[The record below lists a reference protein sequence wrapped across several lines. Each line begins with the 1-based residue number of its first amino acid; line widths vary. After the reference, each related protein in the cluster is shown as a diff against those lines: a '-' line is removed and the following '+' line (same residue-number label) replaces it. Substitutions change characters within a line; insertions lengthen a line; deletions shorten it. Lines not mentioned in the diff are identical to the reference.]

1 MRDNEWTAIL
11 PGKGVVFNPSFI
23 GLIGISLN
31 KNGVSTSNENG
42 TVETNHPDI
51 AEVELDL
58 KLKDRTRK
66 HGFAVIYAYVYDGH
80 VYTLDSPKIMAVPWG
95 ADKYAD
101 VDPGLLPGFGVIE
114 SEGSSGAKSKS
125 SKDDKPRGL
134 KIWPITKHH
143 QVVEISISV
152 GPAEALILESNLP
165 GNRTANSYRS
175 TMQIATSH
183 SRLG

>member
-1 MRDNEWTAIL
+1 MQEKEWSAIL
-11 PGKGVVFNPSFI
+11 PGKGVVFNPSFV

-31 KNGVSTSNENG
+31 KNGVATNNENG
-42 TVETNHPDI
+42 SVEINHPDI
-51 AEVELDL
+51 DEVELDL
-58 KLKDRTRK
+58 KLKDKTRK
-66 HGFAVIYAYVYDGH
+66 HGFAVIYAYVYDGN

-101 VDPGLLPGFGVIE
+101 VEPGMLPGFGA
-114 SEGSSGAKSKS
+114 SEAVGGAKSRS
-125 SKDDKPRGL
+125 GKDDNPRGL

-143 QVVEISISV
+143 QVIEISINV
-152 GPAEALILESNLP
+152 GPAESLILESNLP